1 MKNLLSEPDST
12 HPATDVVTLKL
23 SIPTVEGGTTQVIR
37 RFRASS
43 PVQVPETV

>member
-12 HPATDVVTLKL
+12 HPAADVVTLKL

-43 PVQVPETV
+43 PVQVPKV